1 MSSLNNQKQFYSNR
15 LVGLDNYFDDM
26 AMLFE
31 AKKFPKVLLL
41 NGKKGIGKFTLTMHL
56 INYIFTKKETIPYNA
71 KEKTINLD
79 SFFYNSLLNKTTQ
92 DVILIQAEENKNIK
106 IDDIRSL
113 KSVLSNSSL
122 SENPRFIIIDDVEFL
137 NINSANALLKTL
149 EEPSDNNFFILI
161 NNQQADL
168 IETISSRCLK
178 TNIFLNSI
186 KRNEVIDY
194 LIKFREVKNLIE
206 FNKKNLSPGQ
216 FMSFNSL
223 YLKYKINK
231 KDNILTKLS
240 TLISGYKK
248 DKDKISIGLIYYLI
262 DLSFLD
268 KIQKNQSKTE
278 FLLDT
283 KASIINIVNDFV
295 QYNLNINAVLSTI
308 RIKLNNV

>member
-1 MSSLNNQKQFYSNR
+1 
-15 LVGLDNYFDDM
+15 
-26 AMLFE
+26 
-31 AKKFPKVLLL
+31 
-41 NGKKGIGKFTLTMHL
+41 
-56 INYIFTKKETIPYNA
+56 
-71 KEKTINLD
+71 
-79 SFFYNSLLNKTTQ
+79 
-92 DVILIQAEENKNIK
+92 
-106 IDDIRSL
+106 
-113 KSVLSNSSL
+113 
-122 SENPRFIIIDDVEFL
+122 
-137 NINSANALLKTL
+137 
-149 EEPSDNNFFILI
+149 
-161 NNQQADL
+161 
-168 IETISSRCLK
+168 
-178 TNIFLNSI
+178 
-186 KRNEVIDY
+186 
-194 LIKFREVKNLIE
+194 
-206 FNKKNLSPGQ
+206 
-216 FMSFNSL
+216 MSFNSL